1 MSVEDDN
8 KKDSDLFIANATYPE
23 AEPIFTARLK
33 PLDDIKS
40 DCFVVLDTNA
50 LLVPYTT
57 SKESLEQ
64 IRRTCKALAT
74 ENRLIIPGQ
83 VAREFAKNRAKKIGE
98 LYQQLSAKRDSAPAI
113 QKGMYPLLE
122 SLEEYKNS
130 LRIEDEINKLLR
142 EYREAVGKVLDHIQ
156 EWAWDDPVSLLYG
169 ELFTSSEVMDI
180 SINEEEM
187 KKEHARRKLNNIP
200 PGYKDSGIGD
210 LLIWFTILEIG
221 KTHKKSLIFV
231 SGDEKTDWY
240 HISNK
245 KPLYP
250 RYELVDE
257 YRRNSGGQS
266 FHIIQFSR
274 FLDLYGASE
283 SVVEEVR
290 KEEIQIA
297 LEPTKPSNQQRIH
310 RASAVEAA
318 VFRWLQGLFFD
329 NVSYIGVPSRVDCIV
344 SFPDGTSMGVE
355 VKYFRNIHEHAKL
368 RLVNTII
375 QLRAALE
382 QYTNIML
389 VLVAADVYTLN
400 RLNTYIDELDTSDI
414 SFTIGILNES
424 GEFEALRS
432 TPIHLKRQPH

>member
-1 MSVEDDN
+1 MSVEDN
-8 KKDSDLFIANATYPE
+8 KKDADLFIANSTYPE

-64 IRRTCKALAT
+64 IRRTCKVLAN
-74 ENRLIIPGQ
+74 EHRLIIPGQ
-83 VAREFAKNRAKKIGE
+83 VAREFAKNRAKKIVE

-113 QKGMYPLLE
+113 QKGTYPLLE
-122 SLEEYKNS
+122 SVEDYKKS
-130 LRIEDEINKLLR
+130 LRLEDEINKLLR

-169 ELFTSSEVMDI
+169 ELFTSSEVMEI

-187 KKEHARRKLNNIP
+187 KKEHVRRKLNNIP

-221 KTHKKSLIFV
+221 KTHRKSLIFV

-250 RYELVDE
+250 RHELVDE

-283 SVVEEVR
+283 SVVQEVR

-297 LEPTKPSNQQRIH
+297 LEPTQSRNEPISQKARV
-310 RASAVEAA
+310 AMVA
-318 VFRWLQGLFFD
+318 VFRWLQHLFPH
-329 NVSYIGVPSRVDCIV
+329 SSIAYKGESSHVDWIV
-344 SFPDGTSMGVE
+344 SHHDGVSTGV
-355 VKYFRNIHEHAKL
+355 VVQYFSIINTRVKL
-368 RLVNTII
+368 RINHTVS
-375 QLRAALE
+375 QLRRAIEEGAHN
-382 QYTNIML
+382 NIL
-389 VLVAADVYTLN
+389 FILVATEDYILAYLN
-400 RLNTYIDELDTSDI
+400 ACIDELDAPNI
-414 SFTIGILNES
+414 SFTIGLLNEL
-424 GEFEALRS
+424 GEFEAVRS
-432 TPIHLKRQPH
+432 TPINL

>member
-1 MSVEDDN
+1 VSVEDDN
-8 KKDSDLFIANATYPE
+8 KKDADLFIANSVYPE
-23 AEPIFTARLK
+23 AEPIFTVRLK

-64 IRRTCKALAT
+64 IRQTCKTLAA

-122 SLEEYKNS
+122 SVEEYKKS
-130 LRIEDEINKLLR
+130 LHLEDEINKLLR
-142 EYREAVGKVLDHIQ
+142 EYREAVSKVLDHIQ

-187 KKEHARRKLNNIP
+187 KKEHTRRKLNNIP

-221 KTHKKSLIFV
+221 KRHKKSLIFV

-257 YRRNSGGQS
+257 YRRNSDGQS

-283 SVVEEVR
+283 SVVQEVR

-297 LEPTKPSNQQRIH
+297 LEPTQPRIKQIIH
-310 RASAVEAA
+310 EAHAAESA
-318 VFRWLQGLFFD
+318 VFRWLEFLFPHR
-329 NVSYIGVPSRVDCIV
+329 VSYTGQSSRVDCIV
-344 SFPDGTSMGVE
+344 SYPDGTSMGVE
-355 VKYFRNIHEHAKL
+355 VKYFRNINMHGKL
-368 RLVNTII
+368 RLANTIS
-375 QLRAALE
+375 QLRRAIEDA
-382 QYTNIML
+382 QHTNMLL
-389 VLVAADVYTLN
+389 VLVAANVSILN
-400 RLNTYIDELDTSDI
+400 YLNSCIDELDANDI
-414 SFTIGILNES
+414 SFTIGILNEA

-432 TPIHLKRQPH
+432 TLIHLKQ